1 MVVQPQKYNDNIAI
15 EVHSGLVSETNLLL
29 DGDLK
34 TIRSLYLM
42 NQSAPTIAL
51 NNRGAFENS
60 EIFSV
65 PKEIYVDE
73 IYSVKFSN
81 NFILQCTAGTPIR
94 GLTGW
99 IVVSELKKDDK
110 ILGAIF
116 SENSGIK
123 PMTITV
129 EEVNKEFKPLKTPV
143 YFFASKHGN
152 ILLPSYHEDNDNSN
166 LTFICVS
173 Q

>member
-1 MVVQPQKYNDNIAI
+1 MVVQPQKYNDNITI
-15 EVHSGLVSETNLLL
+15 EVHSGLVPETNLLL
-29 DGDLK
+29 GGDLK
-34 TIRSLYLM
+34 SIRSLYLM
-42 NQSAPTIAL
+42 KSAPTIAL
-51 NNRGAFENS
+51 NSQGAFENS
-60 EIFSV
+60 EIFSI

-73 IYSVKFSN
+73 IYTVKFSN
-81 NFILQCTAGTPIR
+81 NFILQCTAGTLIR
-94 GLTGW
+94 GLSGW

-129 EEVNKEFKPLKTPV
+129 EEVNKEFKSLRTQV